1 MCYTVECGC
10 GHQAHHTAYGGS
22 HHQQSCCAGGFGPRR
37 FFSREETIAQLDE
50 YLNSLKAEVKGLE
63 EHIAEL
69 KK

>member
-1 MCYTVECGC
+1 MCHTGECGC

-22 HHQQSCCAGGFGPRR
+22 YHQQSCCAGGFGPRR

-63 EHIAEL
+63 EHIAGL

>member
-1 MCYTVECGC
+1 MCYTGECGC
-10 GHQAHHTAYGGS
+10 SHQAHHATRGGG
-22 HHQQSCCAGGFGPRR
+22 HHQSCCGGDLGHRR
-37 FFSREETIAQLDE
+37 FFTREETVAQLED